1 MHAQHCGVQHCGST
15 GQAALRF
22 ESVLTNNPDP
32 NLTNISNTNPSPN
45 QAALRFESV
54 LTNNPDPNLTNI
66 SNPNPNPNPNP
77 GGAAL

>member
-32 NLTNISNTNPSPN
+32 NLTNISN
-45 QAALRFESV
+45 
-54 LTNNPDPNLTNI
+54 
-66 SNPNPNPNPNP
+66 PNPNPNPNP
-77 GGAAL
+77 GGATLRKRADQQP